1 MKVSKKFIA
10 LFSVIV
16 LSSFGV
22 AKGMSPIPFSD
33 YDADK
38 NGIISKSEFD
48 TAKTARMTER
58 AKEGRQMKNVGNSL
72 QFSDIDSNKD
82 GKVTE
87 QELSYG
93 QKMKR
98 QNQMKNRNKNQMKFK
113 KGQGKN
119 SKNFN

>member
-1 MKVSKKFIA
+1 M
-10 LFSVIV
+10 
-16 LSSFGV
+16 LSSFGF

-33 YDADK
+33 YDTDK
-38 NGIISKSEFD
+38 NGIISKAEFD

-82 GKVTE
+82 GKVTA